1 MEFKEFGLSPEIL
14 EAVEEMGYQS
24 PTPIQ
29 EKAIPP
35 ALAGPGSCWAAP
47 RPAPARPAPFAAAH
61 PAASVAAGK
70 ASGRHHPGP
79 HSRRPTRELALQI
92 QENF

>member
-29 EKAIPP
+29 EEAIPP
-35 ALAGPGSCWAAP
+35 VMAAP
-47 RPAPARPAPFAAAH
+47 
-61 PAASVAAGK
+61 G
-70 ASGRHHPGP
+70 GR
-79 HSRRPTRELALQI
+79 RV
-92 QENF
+92 